1 MNQNPII
8 PPPRKNPEKT
18 GLALFAMV
26 GGFVLLIIIIGWV
39 IVATRGPG

>member
-1 MNQNPII
+1 MNEDPHI
-8 PPPRKNPEKT
+8 PPPKKNPEKT

-39 IVATRGPG
+39 IVAARGPG